1 MSALISIL
9 CNISDKRYFSH
20 MKTTT
25 VEERLTRIEREFDN
39 LKHEVLGLKPHVK
52 EWRNTVGAI
61 PGDELSRHAEK
72 LGRDWRDQANKD

>member
-1 MSALISIL
+1 
-9 CNISDKRYFSH
+9 

-52 EWRNTVGAI
+52 EWRNTVGVI